1 MANELTF
8 ELVEELER
16 KLVFRRKSFFTN
28 NSFHGSCVTS
38 NGIFGVLDAYA
49 VHTNEREH

>member
-1 MANELTF
+1 MANELTL

-16 KLVFRRKSFFTN
+16 ELVFRRKRFLTN
-28 NSFHGSCVTS
+28 DGFHGSCVTS
-38 NGIFGVLDAYA
+38 NGIFGVLEAYA